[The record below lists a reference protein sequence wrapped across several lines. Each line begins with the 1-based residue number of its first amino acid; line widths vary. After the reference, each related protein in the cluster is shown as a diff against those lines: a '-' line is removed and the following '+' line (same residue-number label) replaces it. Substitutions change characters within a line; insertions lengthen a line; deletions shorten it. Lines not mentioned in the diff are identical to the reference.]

1 MSSINAETSLQ
12 EIAVL
17 VSEALA
23 DAKITAVLG
32 GGGAVTQYSNNEYM
46 SKDLDFI
53 TVARNKVIAPVVA
66 KLGFQPK
73 GKDFVH
79 ADSEYF
85 IEFPPGPLS
94 FGDRYIDSS
103 ETTILD
109 TKYGKLRIITPTQCV
124 MDRLSW
130 FIHHNDKQARQQA
143 ILVAVHQEIDWD
155 DVRSWTEAEG
165 ADLALVD
172 EIRSAAEGKKSG
184 ENCPTSRPRS

>member
-1 MSSINAETSLQ
+1 MSTINPETSLL
-12 EIAVL
+12 EIAVR
-17 VSEALA
+17 VSEALV
-23 DAKITAVLG
+23 DAKIPAVLG

-66 KLGFQPK
+66 NLGFRPQ
-73 GKDFVH
+73 GKEFVH
-79 ADSEYF
+79 SDSDYF

-109 TKYGKLRIITPTQCV
+109 TKFGKLRIITPTQCV

-130 FIHHNDKQARQQA
+130 FIHHNDKQAREQA
-143 ILVAVHQEIDWD
+143 ILVAAQQEIDWD
-155 DVRSWTEAEG
+155 DVRSWTDAEG
-165 ADLALVD
+165 ADVALVD
-172 EIRSAAEGKKSG
+172 EIRRVA
-184 ENCPTSRPRS
+184 NLR